1 LLAVVSCRDF
11 SSAWPR
17 IACPAKGYRTR
28 YNRPLWVPDLMMA
41 EMSVALSRFRF
52 DSGTTMKS
60 IFDRSLPVA
69 GLLFL
74 FGWTAI
80 LPLTAAERRGGRVT
94 QVVRNVS
101 LLAPHIA
108 DRPAHLNDD
117 VTDGSAVHTGADSRA
132 ELTFADLTITRVGAN
147 SIFSF
152 DQDGRNVSV
161 ESGAILLR
169 VPKGSGGAGIRSS
182 VLTVGITGTTVMF
195 ESRPR
200 NYSKLIVL
208 QGSSQAWLTKHPG
221 KKIMVH
227 AGQMLIVKPGAAQL
241 TEPVDI
247 DESLVLRTAILI
259 TEFPP
264 LPSLDLM
271 RRVAENQKK
280 SGGPLF
286 NPLIDPTGMDAR
298 DVNASTRSQ
307 PNPHRTPGNG
317 QRKP

>member
-1 LLAVVSCRDF
+1 MSVGSLEFLS
-11 SSAWPR
+11 
-17 IACPAKGYRTR
+17 
-28 YNRPLWVPDLMMA
+28 NRRASLMS
-41 EMSVALSRFRF
+41 EMSVALSRFRL
-52 DSGTTMKS
+52 DSETTMKS
-60 IFDRSLPVA
+60 IFDRSLPRA
-69 GLLFL
+69 GLVLLFSS
-74 FGWTAI
+74 AI
-80 LPLTAAERRGGRVT
+80 LLLTAAERKGGRVT

-101 LLAPHIA
+101 LLAPHVA
-108 DRPAHLNDD
+108 ARPARLNDD

-152 DQDGRNVSV
+152 DQDGRNLSV

-169 VPKGSGGAGIRSS
+169 VPKGSGGARIRSS
-182 VLTVGITGTTVMF
+182 ALTVGITGTTEMF

-208 QGSSQAWLTKHPG
+208 EGSGRAWLTKHPG
-221 KKIMVH
+221 KKIAVH
-227 AGQMLIVKPGAAQL
+227 AGQMLIVKPGAAHL
-241 TEPVDI
+241 PEPVDI

-271 RRVAENQKK
+271 RSVAENQKK

-286 NPLIDPTGMDAR
+286 NPLIDPTGMGAR

>member
-1 LLAVVSCRDF
+1 
-11 SSAWPR
+11 
-17 IACPAKGYRTR
+17 
-28 YNRPLWVPDLMMA
+28 
-41 EMSVALSRFRF
+41 MSVALSRFRL
-52 DSGTTMKS
+52 DSEKTMKS
-60 IFDRSLPVA
+60 IFDRSLPRA
-69 GLLFL
+69 GLVLLFSS
-74 FGWTAI
+74 GAI
-80 LPLTAAERRGGRVT
+80 LLLTAAERKVGRVT

-101 LLAPHIA
+101 LSAPHVA
-108 DRPAHLNDD
+108 ARPARLNDD
-117 VTDGSAVHTGADSRA
+117 VADGSAVHTGADSRA
-132 ELTFADLTITRVGAN
+132 ELTFADLTTTRVGAN

-152 DQDGRNVSV
+152 DQNGRNVSV

-169 VPKGSGGAGIRSS
+169 VPKGSRGARIRSNA
-182 VLTVGITGTTVMF
+182 LTVGITGTTVLF

-208 QGSSQAWLTKHPG
+208 EGSGQAWLTKHPG
-221 KKIMVH
+221 KKIAVH
-227 AGQMLIVKPGAAQL
+227 AGQMLIVKPSAEHL
-241 TEPVDI
+241 SEPVDI

-264 LPSLDLM
+264 LPSLALM
-271 RRVAENQKK
+271 RSVAENQKK

-307 PNPHRTPGNG
+307 PNPRRTPGNG

>member
-1 LLAVVSCRDF
+1 
-11 SSAWPR
+11 
-17 IACPAKGYRTR
+17 
-28 YNRPLWVPDLMMA
+28 M
-41 EMSVALSRFRF
+41 ALSRFRF
-52 DSGTTMKS
+52 DAETTMKP
-60 IFDRSLPVA
+60 IVDRSLSRA
-69 GLLFL
+69 GLVLIFSS
-74 FGWTAI
+74 GAI
-80 LPLTAAERRGGRVT
+80 LLLTAAEKKGGRVT

-101 LLAPHIA
+101 LLAPHVA
-108 DRPAHLNDD
+108 ARPARLNDD
-117 VTDGSAVHTGADSRA
+117 VTDGSAVHTGTDSRA

-169 VPKGSGGAGIRSS
+169 VPKGSGGARIRSS
-182 VLTVGITGTTVMF
+182 VLTVGITGKTVMF

-208 QGSSQAWLTKHPG
+208 EGSGQAWLTKHPG
-221 KKIMVH
+221 KKIVVRG
-227 AGQMLIVKPGAAQL
+227 GQMLIVRPGAAHL
-241 TEPVDI
+241 PEPVDI

-264 LPSLDLM
+264 LPSLALM
-271 RRVAENQKK
+271 RSVAENQRK

-286 NPLIDPTGMDAR
+286 NPLIDPTGMGAR

-307 PNPHRTPGNG
+307 PNPNRTPGNG
-317 QRKP
+317 QGKP

>member
-1 LLAVVSCRDF
+1 
-11 SSAWPR
+11 
-17 IACPAKGYRTR
+17 
-28 YNRPLWVPDLMMA
+28 M

-52 DSGTTMKS
+52 DSQTAMKS
-60 IFDRSLPVA
+60 IFDRSLSRA
-69 GLLFL
+69 GLVLIFSS
-74 FGWTAI
+74 GAI
-80 LPLTAAERRGGRVT
+80 LLLTAAERKGGRVT
-94 QVVRNVS
+94 QVVHNVS
-101 LLAPHIA
+101 LLAPHVA
-108 DRPAHLNDD
+108 ARPARLNDD
-117 VTDGSAVHTGADSRA
+117 VTDGSAVHTGTDSRA

-169 VPKGSGGAGIRSS
+169 VPKGSGGARIRSS
-182 VLTVGITGTTVMF
+182 ALTVGITGTTVMF

-208 QGSSQAWLTKHPG
+208 EGSSQAWLTKHPG
-221 KKIMVH
+221 KKIAVR
-227 AGQMLIVKPGAAQL
+227 AGQMLLVKPGAAHL
-241 TEPVDI
+241 PEPVDI

-264 LPSLDLM
+264 LPSLALM
-271 RRVAENQKK
+271 RSVAENQKK

-286 NPLIDPTGMDAR
+286 NPLIDPTGMGAR

-307 PNPHRTPGNG
+307 PNAHRTPGNG

>member
-1 LLAVVSCRDF
+1 
-11 SSAWPR
+11 
-17 IACPAKGYRTR
+17 
-28 YNRPLWVPDLMMA
+28 
-41 EMSVALSRFRF
+41 
-52 DSGTTMKS
+52 MKS

-117 VTDGSAVHTGADSRA
+117 VTDESAVHTGADSRA

-161 ESGAILLR
+161 ESGASLLR
-169 VPKGSGGAGIRSS
+169 VPKGSGGARIRSS
-182 VLTVGITGTTVMF
+182 ALTVGITGTTVMF

-208 QGSSQAWLTKHPG
+208 EGSGQAWLTKHPG
-221 KKIMVH
+221 KKIAVH
-227 AGQMLIVKPGAAQL
+227 AGQMLIVRPGTEHL
-241 TEPVDI
+241 PEPVAI
-247 DESLVLRTAILI
+247 DENLILRTAILI
-259 TEFPP
+259 TEFPAAQ
-264 LPSLDLM
+264 S
-271 RRVAENQKK
+271 
-280 SGGPLF
+280 
-286 NPLIDPTGMDAR
+286 
-298 DVNASTRSQ
+298 RS
-307 PNPHRTPGNG
+307 HA
-317 QRKP
+317 QRS

>member
-1 LLAVVSCRDF
+1 MS
-11 SSAWPR
+11 
-17 IACPAKGYRTR
+17 
-28 YNRPLWVPDLMMA
+28 

-52 DSGTTMKS
+52 DSEPPAMKS
-60 IFDRSLPVA
+60 IFDRSLPCA
-69 GLLFL
+69 GLVMLFSL
-74 FGWTAI
+74 SAVI
-80 LPLTAAERRGGRVT
+80 LLTAAERKNGRVT
-94 QVVRNVS
+94 EVVRNVS
-101 LLAPHIA
+101 LLAPRLA
-108 DRPAHLNDD
+108 ARPARLNDE

-169 VPKGSGGAGIRSS
+169 VPKGSGGARIRGGA
-182 VLTVGITGTTVMF
+182 LTVGITGTTVMF

-200 NYSKLIVL
+200 NFSKLIVL
-208 QGSSQAWLTKHPG
+208 EGSGQVWLTKYPG
-221 KKIMVH
+221 KKITVH
-227 AGQMLIVKPGAAQL
+227 AGQMLIVKPGAAHL
-241 TEPVDI
+241 PEAVDI
-247 DESLVLRTAILI
+247 DESIVLRTAILI

-271 RRVAENQKK
+271 RSVAKNQKK

-286 NPLIDPTGMDAR
+286 NPLIDPTGMGAR

>member
-1 LLAVVSCRDF
+1 
-11 SSAWPR
+11 
-17 IACPAKGYRTR
+17 
-28 YNRPLWVPDLMMA
+28 M

-52 DSGTTMKS
+52 DSQTAMKS
-60 IFDRSLPVA
+60 IFDRSLSRA
-69 GLLFL
+69 GLVLIFSS
-74 FGWTAI
+74 GAI
-80 LPLTAAERRGGRVT
+80 LLLTAAERKEGRVT

-101 LLAPHIA
+101 LLAPHVA
-108 DRPAHLNDD
+108 ARPARLNDD
-117 VTDGSAVHTGADSRA
+117 VTDGSAVHTGTDSRA

-169 VPKGSGGAGIRSS
+169 VPKGSGGARIRSS
-182 VLTVGITGTTVMF
+182 ALTVGITGTTVMF

-208 QGSSQAWLTKHPG
+208 EGSGQAWLTKHPG
-221 KKIMVH
+221 KKIAVR
-227 AGQMLIVKPGAAQL
+227 AGQMLLVKPGAAHL
-241 TEPVDI
+241 PEPVDI

-271 RRVAENQKK
+271 RSVAENQKK
-280 SGGPLF
+280 SGGPLL
-286 NPLIDPTGMDAR
+286 NPLIDPTGMGAR
-298 DVNASTRSQ
+298 DVNASTHSP
-307 PNPHRTPGNG
+307 PNPQRTPGNG